1 MWLTFFDV
9 EDFDVVV
16 INIHMERFFATY
28 NFKNNLYFKNID
40 NLSHEDIILK
50 NHTKKTSKSWKRLK
64 LDHLI
69 YVTWHLGSNKKLL
82 KQRTGFIKHRHYAN
96 FDDNTELVNLLKNS
110 WRAIKDFLDILLE
123 KENTLEIN
131 KRVS

>member
-9 EDFDVVV
+9 AD
-16 INIHMERFFATY
+16 FATY
-28 NFKNNLYFKNID
+28 NFKNWINNLYFKNID
-40 NLSHEDIILK
+40 NLSYEDI
-50 NHTKKTSKSWKRLK
+50 TKKTSKSWKRLK

-82 KQRTGFIKHRHYAN
+82 KQRTGFIKHRHYTK
-96 FDDNTELVNLLKNS
+96 FDDNRELVNLLKKTPGEPC
-110 WRAIKDFLDILLE
+110 KDFLDILLE

>member
-9 EDFDVVV
+9 ADFDVAV

-28 NFKNNLYFKNID
+28 NFKNWINNLYFKNID
-40 NLSHEDIILK
+40 NLSYEDIILK

-96 FDDNTELVNLLKNS
+96 FDDNRELVNLLIIFNVKDTLNLS
-110 WRAIKDFLDILLE
+110 DKAQIKIFYC
-123 KENTLEIN
+123 NY
-131 KRVS
+131 